1 MYICKN
7 DLIKRLVE
15 ITGKDR
21 KEFIECTVEYL
32 YKLYESY
39 NVDDSRAYL
48 NVPYKEKDIVK
59 LLGARYDGEKKKWYV
74 PQSIDLKL
82 FSKWLEEK
90 E

>member
-1 MYICKN
+1 MHLDKN

-21 KEFIECTVEYL
+21 KEFIDCTVEYL
-32 YKLYESY
+32 TELYESY
-39 NVDDSRAYL
+39 DSDTSRIYI
-48 NVPYKEKDIVK
+48 NVPYKEKNLAKV
-59 LLGARYDGEKKKWYV
+59 LGAKYDGEKKKWYV
-74 PQSIDLKL
+74 PQGMDLKL